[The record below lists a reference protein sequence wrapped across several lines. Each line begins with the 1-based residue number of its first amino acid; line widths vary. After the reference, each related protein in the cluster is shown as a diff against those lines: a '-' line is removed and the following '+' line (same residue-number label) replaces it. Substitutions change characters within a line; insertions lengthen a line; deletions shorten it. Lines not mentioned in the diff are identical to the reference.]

1 MERIFAAG
9 AMPSMPDSPS
19 VPCPC
24 PAMTP
29 ATSVPS
35 MPQKGSPAVR
45 PEPVKS
51 GPVDT
56 ELARSGCRAATP
68 VLSTATVIPAPS
80 VVRHACLTCR
90 PASHHSWPWTPLP
103 ATL

>member
-1 MERIFAAG
+1 MDRIFAAG
-9 AMPSMPDSPS
+9 ATPRMPDSPP

-35 MPQKGSPAVR
+35 VPQKGPPAVR

-56 ELARSGCRAATP
+56 EPARSGCPAATP

-80 VVRHACLTCR
+80 VVCHACVTCR
-90 PASHHSWPWTPLP
+90 PASHHSWPWTPVP
-103 ATL
+103 ATP

>member
-1 MERIFAAG
+1 MDRIFAAG
-9 AMPSMPDSPS
+9 AMPRTPASPP

-29 ATSVPS
+29 ATSVPL
-35 MPQKGSPAVR
+35 MPQKGPLAVR

-51 GPVDT
+51 GPAVT
-56 ELARSGCRAATP
+56 EPARSGCPAATP
-68 VLSTATVIPAPS
+68 VPSTATVIPAPS
-80 VVRHACLTCR
+80 VVSQACVTCR
-90 PASHHSWPWTPLP
+90 APSHHSPAWMEP